1 MILAAVADLMFS
13 SRIRAA
19 AGAAGA
25 EVQFA
30 RTAEEILTRARGGA
44 PSRILLDLNAA
55 VLDPIATVQRL
66 KGDDG
71 LKTIP
76 IVGFVSH
83 VQSDVIAA
91 ARGAGIDEVLARS
104 AFVARLAE
112 LLAEPGPRQP

>member
-19 AGAAGA
+19 AAGAGGGA

-30 RTAEEILTRARGGA
+30 RTGDEVITRAKRLR
-44 PSRILLDLNAA
+44 PSRILLDLNGAG
-55 VLDPIATVQRL
+55 LDPIGTIQRL
-66 KGDDG
+66 KADPEVNV
-71 LKTIP
+71 IP

-104 AFVARLAE
+104 AFVARLPE
-112 LLAEPGPRQP
+112 LLL